1 MWYFVIDNYK
11 RNMMSYFKYITRNRA
26 RTVDTAAPIL
36 RYFEGGNFQW
46 GHDFSK
52 LYLYVIE
59 KRVRKES
66 ALTRYRRKF
75 ALFPRW
81 WVQKILVW
89 QIRSPRQHQKLFKQ
103 KLGPS
108 I

>member
-1 MWYFVIDNYK
+1 
-11 RNMMSYFKYITRNRA
+11 MMSYFKYIAKQRVRSIH
-26 RTVDTAAPIL
+26 TAVLIL
-36 RYFEGGNFQW
+36 RYSGDGITHW
-46 GHDFSK
+46 GQDFTK
-52 LYLYVIE
+52 LYLCVIG

-89 QIRSPRQHQKLFKQ
+89 QIRSPRQYHQAFYAKAGAIKLQ
-103 KLGPS
+103 S
-108 I
+108 AM

>member
-1 MWYFVIDNYK
+1 MV
-11 RNMMSYFKYITRNRA
+11 SYFKYIAKQIVRSIHIA
-26 RTVDTAAPIL
+26 VLVL
-36 RYFEGGNFQW
+36 RYSGAGNSQW
-46 GHDFSK
+46 GQDFTK
-52 LYLYVIE
+52 LYLCVME

-89 QIRSPRQHQKLFKQ
+89 QIRSPRQYHQAFYAKAGAIKLQ
-103 KLGPS
+103 S
-108 I
+108 EM